1 MKDEIPAIKSYKK
14 MSTGDLVLIAL
25 FASLIT
31 VSSWI
36 CVPSTVPFTMQTFGV
51 FISVGLL
58 GGRRGSLSVLI
69 YLLLGAVGLPVFAN
83 FSGGIGYLFGP
94 TGGYIIGFLLSALF
108 MWLMEVIYGSNTKIL
123 AVSMVFGLIICY
135 LLGTFW
141 FSTVYSKNTGDIGFI
156 SAFGICVIP
165 YIVPDMMKIA
175 LALMLTKKLRP
186 YILLNG

>member
-1 MKDEIPAIKSYKK
+1 MKNEIPAIKSYKK

-36 CVPSTVPFTMQTFGV
+36 CVPATVPFTMQTFGV

-58 GGRRGSLSVLI
+58 GGRRGSLSVLL
-69 YLLLGAVGLPVFAN
+69 YLLLGAIGLPVFAN
-83 FSGGIGYLFGP
+83 FSGGIAYLFGP
-94 TGGYIIGFLLSALF
+94 TGGYIIGFLFTALL
-108 MWLMEVIYGSNTKIL
+108 MWLIEVIYGNNIKIL
-123 AVSMVFGLIICY
+123 AVSMVLGLIICY

-141 FSTVYSKNTGDIGFI
+141 FAAVYSKNTGDIGFI
-156 SAFGICVIP
+156 SVFGICVIP
-165 YIVPDMMKIA
+165 YIIPDMMKIA